1 MALKIRLSRR
11 GAKKNPFY
19 RLVIQ
24 DSESARDGR
33 FLEIVGT
40 YNPHKE
46 VETEKLTIDKKR
58 YDHWYEKGARPTK
71 TVSELVKR
79 SVQ

>member
-1 MALKIRLSRR
+1 MALKIRLSRK
-11 GAKKNPFY
+11 GSKKNPFY

-24 DSESARDGR
+24 DSETARDGR

-46 VETEKLTIDKKR
+46 VQAEKLTIDKAR

-71 TVSELVKR
+71 TVYELVKK

>member
-1 MALKIRLSRR
+1 MALRIRLTRR

-24 DSESARDGR
+24 DSEAARDGK

-40 YNPHKE
+40 YDPKKE
-46 VETEKLTIDKKR
+46 KAEEKLALKKDR
-58 YDHWYEKGARPTK
+58 YDYWFEKGARPTN
-71 TVSELVKR
+71 TVDSLVKR
-79 SVQ
+79 HV

>member
-1 MALKIRLSRR
+1 MALKIRLSRK
-11 GAKKNPFY
+11 GSKKNPFY

-24 DSESARDGR
+24 DSETARDGR

-46 VETEKLTIDKKR
+46 V
-58 YDHWYEKGARPTK
+58 
-71 TVSELVKR
+71 
-79 SVQ
+79 